1 MASLFDNNVVIPDPL
16 ERTVNTI
23 IKATSQTLLLM
34 EQRHQTAF
42 NAFWNSPD
50 ATPQD
55 IADALKAKGIP
66 TASLFQLG
74 AVLVDLIN
82 TAKPGT
88 IPVENYKPKHSV
100 EISASTGDVTILE
113 DTTGTVTVVA

>member
-34 EQRHQTAF
+34 EQGHQTAF

-50 ATPQD
+50 AM
-55 IADALKAKGIP
+55 KAKGIP
-66 TASLFQLG
+66 TTSLFQLG